1 MTISQR
7 DGRKMEADREELA
20 ERIAR
25 VLPRNGVS
33 EPQPGVHLSRF
44 SYLNDPTHTVLEPCF
59 CVIAQG
65 AKTLTLAGDVYRYD
79 PAHYAVTTVGVPLV
93 AEIVEASSRTPY
105 LGLRLTLDPSVVA
118 SVIVESQVKQSRGDS
133 SARALAVSALDMD
146 LLDATVRLMRL
157 VERPDDE
164 FRAVSPLVVREIVYR
179 LLAGEQGSRMRQLA
193 SAGGQAHRMV
203 RAIEKLR
210 TNYDKP
216 LRIESLA
223 RELGMSLSGFHAHF
237 KTVTAMSPL
246 QYQKQIR
253 LQEARRLMVS
263 EDYDAAEAGFKV
275 GYEDASQFNREYKRH
290 FGEPP
295 MRDVE
300 RLRELATA

>member
-7 DGRKMEADREELA
+7 DARKMEADREELA

-44 SYLNDPTHTVLEPCF
+44 AHTDDPVHTVLEPCF

-93 AEIVEASSRTPY
+93 AEIVEASVRTPY

-118 SVIVESQVKQSRGDS
+118 STIVESKVKQPRGDG
-133 SARALAVSALDMD
+133 SARALDVSALDMD

-157 VERPDDE
+157 IERADDE
-164 FRAVSPLVVREIVYR
+164 FRAVSPLLVREIVYR
-179 LLAGEQGSRMRQLA
+179 LLAGEQGSRMRHLA
-193 SAGGQAHRMV
+193 SAGGQ
-203 RAIEKLR
+203 
-210 TNYDKP
+210 
-216 LRIESLA
+216 
-223 RELGMSLSGFHAHF
+223 
-237 KTVTAMSPL
+237 
-246 QYQKQIR
+246 
-253 LQEARRLMVS
+253 
-263 EDYDAAEAGFKV
+263 
-275 GYEDASQFNREYKRH
+275 
-290 FGEPP
+290 
-295 MRDVE
+295 
-300 RLRELATA
+300 

>member
-1 MTISQR
+1 MTIGQR
-7 DGRKMEADREELA
+7 DARKMEADREELA

-44 SYLNDPTHTVLEPCF
+44 AHTGDPTHTVLEPCF

-93 AEIVEASSRTPY
+93 AEIVDASARRPY
-105 LGLRLTLDPSVVA
+105 LGLRVTLDPSVVA
-118 SVIVESQVKQSRGDS
+118 SVIVDSQVKQPRGGGS
-133 SARALAVSALDMD
+133 PRALDVSPLDVD
-146 LLDATVRLMRL
+146 LLDATVRLVRL
-157 VERPDDE
+157 VERPEE
-164 FRAVSPLVVREIVYR
+164 FRAVSSLVVREIVYR
-179 LLAGEQGSRMRQLA
+179 LLAGAQGSRMRHLA

-210 TNYDKP
+210 VNYDKP

-223 RELGMSLSGFHAHF
+223 QQLGMSLSGFHAHF
-237 KTVTAMSPL
+237 KAVTAMSPL

-263 EDYDAAEAGFKV
+263 QDYDAAEAGFKV
-275 GYEDASQFNREYKRH
+275 GYEDASHFSREYKRH